1 MLTPTKNYV
10 DYEAL
15 IQEDP
20 EYGFRINH
28 HLYKDEE
35 IFQQEMERIFYKGW
49 VYIGHETEI
58 PNDNDFVVRVMG
70 QRPVILARGSDGEI
84 RVFEN
89 KCRHRGNTVC
99 QEQRGNSKFFRCAYH
114 GWMFSNEGKLAEIT
128 HPNNYGDRLPAEGTM
143 NLLEAPR
150 LGTHRGFIFAS
161 LAPEGQPFMEYLGRA
176 ADYIDRYCD
185 LAPGGEISLAAGRH
199 GISYDGNWKMQ
210 LENLTDAYHA
220 EYTHATALAAFA
232 ANSSPDGDA
241 DFTDRGDLE
250 NPLSTQRD
258 LGGGHAVLDGFALN
272 RSMGD
277 KLRFTG
283 STGTLSEEI
292 VDKIAEREGSRE
304 KAIWLTHGGGSH
316 ITVFPNLMI
325 LWDAV
330 RTIQPVSL
338 HKAVIYYHPAQ
349 LKGASQEINTAR
361 IMSHQ
366 TGFGPAGFLAPDD
379 MEMFER
385 TQQGTI
391 SDTDPWVYLNRGLS
405 EQRIEQDDFGVDAIT
420 SQNLGETTQRGIW
433 RHYKKLMSTSADE

>member
-1 MLTPTKNYV
+1 MLTPTQNYINY
-10 DYEAL
+10 DDL

-20 EYGFRINH
+20 SFGFRVNH
-28 HLYKDEE
+28 HLYKDEA

-49 VYIGHETEI
+49 VYVGHESEI
-58 PNDNDFVVRVMG
+58 PNPNDFVVRVMG
-70 QRPVILARGSDGEI
+70 QRPVVLCRGQDGKI
-84 RVFEN
+84 RVLEN

-114 GWMFSNEGKLAEIT
+114 GWVYSNTGELAEMT
-128 HPNNYGDRLPAEGTM
+128 HPSIYGERMPAAGEM
-143 NLLEAPR
+143 DLLEAPR
-150 LGTHRGFIFAS
+150 IGIHRGFIFAS
-161 LAPEGQPFMEYLGRA
+161 LAAEGQAFADYLGRA

-185 LAPGGEISLAAGRH
+185 LAPDGEISLAAGRH
-199 GISYDGNWKMQ
+199 GVTFEGNWKMQ

-232 ANSSPDGDA
+232 ANSSAEGDA
-241 DFTDRGDLE
+241 DFSDRGDLE
-250 NPLSTQRD
+250 DQISTMRD
-258 LGGGHAVLDGFALN
+258 LGGGHAILDGFALN
-272 RSMGD
+272 RSKGD

-283 STGTLSEEI
+283 STGTLTEEI
-292 VDKIAEREGSRE
+292 IGKLAEREGSRE
-304 KAIWLTHGGGSH
+304 KAIWLTHGGAPH

-338 HKAVIYYHPAQ
+338 LESVIYYHPAQ
-349 LKGASQEINTAR
+349 LKGASQQINTAR

-385 TQQGTI
+385 TQAGTV
-391 SDTDPWVYLNRGLS
+391 SDSDPWIYLNRGLAD
-405 EQRIEQDDFGVDAIT
+405 QRMEKDDFGVEAMT

-433 RHYKKLMSTSADE
+433 RHYKKVMSGE